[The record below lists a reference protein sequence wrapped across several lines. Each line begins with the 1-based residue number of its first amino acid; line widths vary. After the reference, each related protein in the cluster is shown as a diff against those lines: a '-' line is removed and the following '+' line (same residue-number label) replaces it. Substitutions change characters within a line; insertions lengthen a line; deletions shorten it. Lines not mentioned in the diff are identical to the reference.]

1 MHKIF
6 FAGFGGQ
13 GILSAGQLLAQA
25 GMEQGFHV
33 TVFFSYGPE
42 QRGGTSLCMT
52 LLSEDE
58 ICSPVAST
66 PNMLVALNQPSLDSF
81 EPKVDSGGG
90 VLINSS
96 LAKPTNPAREG
107 VRYWNV
113 PCSDI
118 ATELGDVRAANVVAL
133 GALIEVL
140 GVVSAKRQLQA
151 VQTIFSNRNPAVLE
165 LNLRAIERGRTAV
178 KKGIR

>member
-13 GILSAGQLLAQA
+13 GILSAGQMLAQA
-25 GMEQGFHV
+25 GMDEGFHV

-42 QRGGTSLCMT
+42 QRGGTSLCIT

-58 ICSPVAST
+58 VCSPVAST
-66 PNMLVALNQPSLDSF
+66 PSVLVALNQPSLDCF
-81 EPKVDSGGG
+81 EPKVDSGGK

-96 LAKPTNPAREG
+96 LATLSSNGREG
-107 VRYWNV
+107 VRYWCV

-118 ATELGDVRAANVVAL
+118 ATELGDVRTANVVAL
-133 GALIEVL
+133 GALAEIL
-140 GVVSAKRQLQA
+140 GVVSPERQLQA
-151 VQTIFSNRNPAVLE
+151 VRDNFAHRNPTILD
-165 LNLRAIERGRTAV
+165 LNLQAIQRGRDAA
-178 KKGIR
+178 KKGEQ

>member
-13 GILSAGQLLAQA
+13 GILSAGQMLAQA
-25 GMEQGFHV
+25 GMDEGFHV

-58 ICSPVAST
+58 VCSPVAST
-66 PNMLVALNQPSLDSF
+66 PNVLVALNQPSLESF
-81 EPKVDSGGG
+81 EPKVDEGGK

-96 LAKPTNPAREG
+96 LATMPRAGRKG
-107 VRYWNV
+107 VRYWSV

-133 GALIEVL
+133 GALIEIL
-140 GVVSAKRQLQA
+140 GVVSAERQIQA
-151 VQTIFSNRNPAVLE
+151 VREIFSNRNPAVLD
-165 LNLRAIERGRTAV
+165 LNLRAIQKGREAAKRGEQ
-178 KKGIR
+178 